1 MTKKIF
7 QFLVGFIVLFH
18 INSWSNPTTSLS
30 KNQWV
35 DSVYQSLTLEEK
47 IGQLFM
53 VAAYSGGKNLNYS
66 TIKPLVEQGK
76 IGGVIYM
83 QGNAEAQIIQTN
95 ELQSISKVPI
105 LIGMDAEWGLGMRL
119 TGVRDYPKQTS
130 LGATRNM
137 EFVEEMGASVGN
149 QLKRIGVH
157 INFAPVVDVNNNPLN
172 PIINFR
178 SFGENKNLVTA
189 LGQAYMKGLEKEGIT
204 AVAKHFPGHGDVSVD
219 SHYDLP
225 VINKTIKE
233 LEDLELYPFKQLIN
247 KGLQA
252 VMIAHLNV
260 PAMDNRT
267 KVPSTLSYPIVT
279 EWLKEKLKFNGLIFT
294 DALNM
299 KGVTK
304 YYSAGEVD
312 LKAFLAGND
321 ILLFSQ
327 NVNKGISMIQEAY
340 EKGEISEQ
348 RLKSSVLKILAL
360 KYDKGLHQFQT
371 IDNSQATVKA
381 NEQIDWFLARSS
393 QLGTT
398 LLTGN
403 TISLN
408 ESNNKVLLIS
418 VNERSGSARGIKEGL
433 NDLNINTTY
442 LSLSNAADIQR
453 LKNIKQSEFDHV
465 IISIHASQNY
475 PGRSK
480 MYGIPASQLNAIKF
494 MMSWD
499 NAYLGVLANPYILQ
513 SICGFKNV
521 IIGYENNLFAEK
533 AFINVLF
540 EQMEAKDTIPVSV
553 CGY

>member
-1 MTKKIF
+1 MIKKTFTI
-7 QFLVGFIVLFH
+7 LLSLTVLFQ
-18 INSWSNPTTSLS
+18 INSWSNVSNTS
-30 KNQWV
+30 KNHWV
-35 DSVYQSLTLEEK
+35 DSVYHSLTLEEK

-53 VAAYSGGKNLNYS
+53 VAAYSGGKDLNYS

-83 QGNAEAQIIQTN
+83 QGNAEAQITQTN

-119 TGVRDYPKQTS
+119 TGVRDYPKQMS
-130 LGATRNM
+130 LGATRNI
-137 EFVEEMGASVGN
+137 EFVEEMGASVGS
-149 QLKRIGVH
+149 QLKNIGVH

-178 SFGENKNLVTA
+178 SFGENKNLVAA
-189 LGQAYMKGLEKEGIT
+189 LGQAYMKGLEKVGVT

-225 VINKTIKE
+225 VINKSIKE
-233 LEDLELYPFKQLIN
+233 LEDLELFPFKRLIN
-247 KGLQA
+247 NGLQA

-260 PAMDNRT
+260 PAMDNRS

-279 EWLKEKLKFNGLIFT
+279 EWLKEKLKFDGLIFT

-327 NVNKGISMIQEAY
+327 NVNRGISMIQQAY
-340 EKGEISEQ
+340 EKGEITEE
-348 RLKSSVLKILAL
+348 RLKSSVLKILSL
-360 KYDKGLHQFQT
+360 KYDKGLHQFQA
-371 IDNSQATVKA
+371 IDNNQATVKA
-381 NEQIDWFLARSS
+381 NEQIDWFLSRSS

-398 LLTGN
+398 LLKGN
-403 TISLN
+403 TIDHDQTK
-408 ESNNKVLLIS
+408 NNVLLVL
-418 VNERSGSARGIKEGL
+418 VNERSAAGIKSRLSEL
-433 NDLNINTTY
+433 DVTTTA
-442 LSLSNAADIQR
+442 LDVSNPADIQKLR
-453 LKNIKQSEFDHV
+453 NVKSSDYDHV
-465 IISIHASQNY
+465 IVSVHATQNY
-475 PGRSK
+475 PGKSK
-480 MYGIPASQLNAIKF
+480 MYGIPLAQINAIKHL
-494 MMSWD
+494 MSWD
-499 NAYLGVLANPYILQ
+499 NVYLGLLANPYVLQ

-521 IIGYENNLFAEK
+521 IIGYENNAFTEA

-540 EQMEAKDTIPVSV
+540 KQLPAKGTIPVSV
-553 CGY
+553 CDH